1 MKPAMETAAEEN
13 AEQSQEKKVITRPE
27 MEIGRYHWMYRS
39 SRPHRYHHVPALRGN
54 IKDVGYGFKNR
65 LVIPHACPFNIW
77 LESSERSYFVF
88 LKLHFKS
95 LGGI

>member
-54 IKDVGYGFKNR
+54 ISPLGIQAEALEMVWQFHMPVLSISGLRPQKDPILFSGSF
-65 LVIPHACPFNIW
+65 I
-77 LESSERSYFVF
+77 
-88 LKLHFKS
+88 
-95 LGGI
+95 